1 MALLDFI
8 PIIGDIT
15 AAIRKVVP
23 DTAERDRI
31 AGQLESMQ
39 LGLAQAQA
47 EITAAE
53 SQSPSLFKSGWRPAV
68 GWLCVLGLW
77 IDFMVF
83 PLTSMALQLNGHAP
97 IASPLDIASLMALLG
112 ALLGLGGMRTV
123 ERLKGKA

>member
-1 MALLDFI
+1 MPLLDWI

-15 AAIRKVVP
+15 GAIRKYVP

-39 LGLAQAQA
+39 LSLAQAQA
-47 EITAAE
+47 AITAAE

-83 PLTSMALQLNGHAP
+83 PLVSMALQLAGKAA
-97 IASPLDIASLMALLG
+97 ISSPLDITSLLALLG
-112 ALLGLGGMRTV
+112 SLLGLGSMRTI
-123 ERLKGKA
+123 ERVKGKA

>member
-8 PIIGDIT
+8 PLLGDIT
-15 AAIRKVVP
+15 GAIRKYVP

-31 AGQLESMQ
+31 AGQLDSMQ

-47 EITAAE
+47 AITAAE
-53 SQSPSLFKSGWRPAV
+53 AQSPSFFKSGWRPAV

-83 PLTSMALQLNGHAP
+83 PLVSMGLQLADKPAIN
-97 IASPLDIASLMALLG
+97 SPLDIASLLALLG
-112 ALLGLGGMRTV
+112 SLLGLGSMRTI
-123 ERLKGKA
+123 ERVKGKA

>member
-1 MALLDFI
+1 MAWIDFI
-8 PIIGDIT
+8 PILGDLT
-15 AAIRKVVP
+15 AAIRKAVP

-31 AGQLESMQ
+31 AGELERMQ
-39 LGLAQAQA
+39 LALAQAQA
-47 EITAAE
+47 TITAAE

-83 PLTSMALQLNGHAP
+83 PLVSMALQLAGRTP
-97 IASPLDIASLMALLG
+97 IASPLDIASLMALLS
-112 ALLGLGGMRTV
+112 ALLGLGGLRTA

>member
-1 MALLDFI
+1 MALLDWI

-15 AAIRKVVP
+15 GAIRKYMP

-39 LGLAQAQA
+39 LSLAQAQA
-47 EITAAE
+47 AITAVEA
-53 SQSPSLFKSGWRPAV
+53 QSPSLFKSGWRPAA

-83 PLTSMALQLNGHAP
+83 PLVSMGLQ
-97 IASPLDIASLMALLG
+97 IAGKAAIHSPLDVASLLMLLG
-112 ALLGLGGMRTV
+112 SLLGLGGMRMN
-123 ERLKGKA
+123 ERIKGKA

>member
-1 MALLDFI
+1 MALLDFL
-8 PIIGDIT
+8 PILGDIT
-15 AAIRKVVP
+15 GAIRKYVP
-23 DTAERDRI
+23 DTAERDRM
-31 AGQLESMQ
+31 AGQLDSMQ

-47 EITAAE
+47 AITAAE

-83 PLTSMALQLNGHAP
+83 PLVSMALQLAGKPA
-97 IASPLDIASLMALLG
+97 ISSPLDIGSLLALLG
-112 ALLGLGGMRTV
+112 SLLGLGGMRTV